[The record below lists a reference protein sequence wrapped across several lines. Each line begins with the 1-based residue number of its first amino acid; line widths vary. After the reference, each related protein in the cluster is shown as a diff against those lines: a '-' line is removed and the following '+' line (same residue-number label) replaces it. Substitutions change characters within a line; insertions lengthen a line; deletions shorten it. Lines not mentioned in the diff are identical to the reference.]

1 MKSSVII
8 TTHNRSFYLDKVL
21 YGYLHQV
28 VKPHQ
33 VVIAD
38 DGSTD
43 DTPEIVQ
50 KYQQQADF
58 PIIHAWQ
65 PFGGMPQISKARN
78 AATRECTGDYLIY
91 TDGDCIPGPMFV
103 SDHQKLAK
111 PGYFMQGRRN
121 FLNYK
126 AFDTFKGTENTW
138 QLFKHWLNGG
148 LTKLHLLVH
157 IPGFAVR
164 SRGMKGI
171 RACNLAAWRC
181 DVEAINGWNE
191 EFVGFW
197 REDSEFVTRLMRTG
211 VKRRNARYS
220 AIVFHMEH
228 EKFFNQEDFD
238 RNNALWE
245 KSKTG
250 PIYIEKGMMP
260 PPRLQPITSENTA
273 PTTSI
278 RKAA

>member
-1 MKSSVII
+1 MKSSVIV
-8 TTHNRSFYLDKVL
+8 TTHNRSYYLDKVL
-21 YGYLHQV
+21 HGYVHQT

-43 DTPEIVQ
+43 DTPEIIQ
-50 KYQQQADF
+50 KHQQQADF
-58 PIIHAWQ
+58 PIVHAWH
-65 PFGGMPQISKARN
+65 PFSGMPQISKARN
-78 AATRECTGDYLIY
+78 AATRQCTGEYLIY

-103 SDHQKLAK
+103 ADHQRLAK
-111 PGYFMQGRRN
+111 QGYFTQGRRN

-126 AFDTFKGTENTW
+126 AFETFHGTENTW

-148 LTKLHLLVH
+148 LTKLHLLVR
-157 IPGFAVR
+157 IPGLAVR

-171 RACNLAAWRC
+171 RGCNIATWRS

-197 REDSEFVTRLMRTG
+197 REDSEFITRLMRTG
-211 VKRRNARYS
+211 VKRQNALYS
-220 AIVFHMEH
+220 AILFHMEH

-238 RNNALWE
+238 RNNAIWE

-250 PIYIEKGMMP
+250 PIFIENGMMP
-260 PPRLQPITSENTA
+260 PPRLLPINADNAAPETA
-273 PTTSI
+273 I